1 MRYLSKKLYDLPYVV
16 SVVKDITKEGN
27 SPFEMLSQAP
37 WFVRLLSKGQ
47 YCAYGKIIYV
57 PSFHLELSM
66 SKCDDDRSLATAK
79 ILPCVMLLHDYK
91 NISFVTFL
99 SFLYLLKY
107 QLHYFLYEFLFLKA
121 TKHVFYAT
129 ITLGFMSSRKHY
141 GKALHT
147 DTVEEYLRHILMS
160 NSKL

>member
-27 SPFEMLSQAP
+27 SHFEMLSQAP

-107 QLHYFLYEFLFLKA
+107 QLHYFLY
-121 TKHVFYAT
+121 
-129 ITLGFMSSRKHY
+129 
-141 GKALHT
+141 
-147 DTVEEYLRHILMS
+147 
-160 NSKL
+160 